1 MKKKLLYFFLFLST
15 FPLSAQD
22 GFHLVANKDRVCI
35 PFQLINNLVFI
46 PVIVNG
52 VELTFMLDSGVEETI
67 LFSLDDI
74 KGVYLKNTEKV
85 LLRGLGSEEAV
96 EGLVSKGNVLQI
108 NGLESKEHLLYIIL
122 DQSFNLSSHIGIPVN
137 GIIGYSFLKN
147 NLVEI
152 DYQKKKIYI
161 GNRTSSAKKR
171 LEKKYEKVGL
181 TIERAKPY
189 LMSPVVVDSKKV
201 AAKLLVDIGN
211 SDAIWLFDKTNEN
224 LKIPEKNFEDYLG
237 KGFSGDV
244 LGRRARID
252 GFSIASFNFKN
263 PIVAFPDSSSIK
275 HIKMVPGRVGSV
287 GGEILK
293 RFAVVFD
300 YTNELM
306 YLKRNNNYDMP
317 FFYNKSGIE
326 IIHSGVQWVQETV
339 HLQTIPVYIDQIVN
353 RDNKS
358 ASEFKYKFQLKPVY
372 EIANV
377 RKNSPAAIAGLKKG
391 DIIVSINNTP
401 GYKYSL
407 YKINTFFKEEGEKWV
422 NLEIERESQLLKFRF
437 KLVDV
442 L

>member
-1 MKKKLLYFFLFLST
+1 
-15 FPLSAQD
+15 
-22 GFHLVANKDRVCI
+22 
-35 PFQLINNLVFI
+35 
-46 PVIVNG
+46 
-52 VELTFMLDSGVEETI
+52 
-67 LFSLDDI
+67 
-74 KGVYLKNTEKV
+74 
-85 LLRGLGSEEAV
+85 
-96 EGLVSKGNVLQI
+96 
-108 NGLESKEHLLYIIL
+108 
-122 DQSFNLSSHIGIPVN
+122 
-137 GIIGYSFLKN
+137 
-147 NLVEI
+147 
-152 DYQKKKIYI
+152 
-161 GNRTSSAKKR
+161 
-171 LEKKYEKVGL
+171 
-181 TIERAKPY
+181 
-189 LMSPVVVDSKKV
+189 
-201 AAKLLVDIGN
+201 
-211 SDAIWLFDKTNEN
+211 
-224 LKIPEKNFEDYLG
+224 
-237 KGFSGDV
+237 
-244 LGRRARID
+244 
-252 GFSIASFNFKN
+252 
-263 PIVAFPDSSSIK
+263 
-275 HIKMVPGRVGSV
+275 MVPGRVGSV

-391 DIIVSINNTP
+391 DVIVSINNTP

>member
-1 MKKKLLYFFLFLST
+1 MIIKKRKFTS
-15 FPLSAQD
+15 
-22 GFHLVANKDRVCI
+22 
-35 PFQLINNLVFI
+35 
-46 PVIVNG
+46 
-52 VELTFMLDSGVEETI
+52 
-67 LFSLDDI
+67 
-74 KGVYLKNTEKV
+74 
-85 LLRGLGSEEAV
+85 
-96 EGLVSKGNVLQI
+96 
-108 NGLESKEHLLYIIL
+108 
-122 DQSFNLSSHIGIPVN
+122 
-137 GIIGYSFLKN
+137 
-147 NLVEI
+147 
-152 DYQKKKIYI
+152 

-171 LEKKYEKVGL
+171 LERKYEKVGL

-189 LMSPVVVDSKKV
+189 LVSPVVVDSKKV

-293 RFAVVFD
+293 RFSVVFD

-306 YLKRNNNYDMP
+306 YLKRNNNYEMP
-317 FFYNKSGIE
+317 FF
-326 IIHSGVQWVQETV
+326 IIKVESK
-339 HLQTIPVYIDQIVN
+339 LYILVCNGFKKRTSSNNSSYMDQIVN

-391 DIIVSINNTP
+391 DVIVSIIYTR
-401 GYKYSL
+401 L
-407 YKINTFFKEEGEKWV
+407 
-422 NLEIERESQLLKFRF
+422 
-437 KLVDV
+437 
-442 L
+442 